1 MIEQK
6 NYQALQQFYYV
17 PQKCSISSL
26 SLNLLHLFLAHSVQ
40 NVPNVPVPTQNK
52 TFARTT
58 RWRLLSAQHV
68 EAASRLVTALQQ
80 RPSLTGT
87 ASAVSR
93 RVHPP
98 FTCMDTNWGIL
109 VKATFW
115 REAIQKE
122 TSAKLHNFN
131 PLGPLKGMGFVLLCR
146 SYLFAG
152 DYSHLHPSWQEL
164 IKEKSRGN
172 GGV

>member
-1 MIEQK
+1 MK
-6 NYQALQQFYYV
+6 L
-17 PQKCSISSL
+17 SIFGAHRNKMCQTYL
-26 SLNLLHLFLAHSVQ
+26 ST
-40 NVPNVPVPTQNK
+40 PTQNK
-52 TFARTT
+52 TFAPTT
-58 RWRLLSAQHV
+58 RWRLLSAEHV

-93 RVHPP
+93 RVPPP

-115 REAIQKE
+115 RAAIQKE

-131 PLGPLKGMGFVLLCR
+131 PLGPLKGMGFVFLWR

-164 IKEKSRGN
+164 IKEKSRGK
-172 GGV
+172 GGVEPTKGSALIGCSQSSLSNAPLTR